1 MNSPE
6 STAPCTNSE
15 SVCRILLVEDNP
27 DAAAFLKL
35 ALSDQGHEVEHVRNG
50 TEALMVAA
58 AYRPHIVL
66 VDICLPGLDG
76 HYVSRQLRQSHAE
89 VFIVATTGQSR
100 PEDFERSR
108 AAGCDYH
115 LVKPP
120 DIKEVI
126 ALVEN
131 WKARGGCHA
140 KA

>member
-1 MNSPE
+1 MNSLE
-6 STAPCTNSE
+6 SKAQCSKSD

-35 ALSDQGHEVEHVRNG
+35 ALADHGHEIEHVRNG

-58 AYRPHIVL
+58 SYRPHIVL

-89 VFIVATTGQSR
+89 VFIIATTGQSR
-100 PEDFERSR
+100 TEDFERSK

-115 LVKPP
+115 LVKPL
-120 DIKEVI
+120 DLERVI
-126 ALVEN
+126 ALVEK